1 MKIIKAQRII
11 AGTGTETLIDHAVLI
26 ENGYIQE
33 VVPWDDDFVIE
44 CIDLGDMTLLPGF
57 IDTHLHITLDPTN
70 PDSYYDTEQDPR
82 EIILR
87 SVGNSQAALRAGI
100 TTLGDCGAR
109 NEIIFPVRQAI
120 EDGVVIG
127 PRILTSGNPIVPAGG
142 HGADRIGRTAS
153 GVDEIREAV
162 RQQAEAGSDFIKVM
176 ATSGGGEDPG
186 ESHYGVDE
194 LTALRE
200 EAEKYTLVVAAHA
213 HGTQGIRDCVEAGI
227 QRIEHCTFFNGET
240 GFDFDPQ
247 VANAITDQDI
257 IVSPTNVIDF
267 RRIEQGGEGA
277 PRDELNQIWRKL
289 LARGVTFAASSDAGV
304 TDMLYDDYA
313 LIPELMVSELGM
325 SPMEAI
331 IACTQTGARAL
342 GLQDKIGTIEAGKA
356 ADIVAVSGNPIKDI
370 YALRKVKAVLRNGL
384 VVHWAGQ

>member
-1 MKIIKAQRII
+1 MKIIKAKNII
-11 AGTGTETLIDHAVLI
+11 DGTGTEALIDHAVLI
-26 ENGYIQE
+26 ENEHIKA
-33 VVPWDDDFVIE
+33 VLPWTEGEFEIE
-44 CIDLGDMTLLPGF
+44 CIDLGDMTMLPGF

-70 PDSYYDTEQDPR
+70 PEGYYDTEQDPH
-82 EIILR
+82 EIVLR

-120 EDGVVIG
+120 DDGVVIG

-176 ATSGGGEDPG
+176 ATSGGGEQPG

-194 LTALRE
+194 LITLRE
-200 EAEKYTLVVAAHA
+200 EAEKYDLIVAAHA
-213 HGTQGIRDCVEAGI
+213 HGTQGIRDCVTAGI
-227 QRIEHCTFFNGET
+227 QRIEHCTFFNGEA

-247 VANAITDQDI
+247 VANTIADQDI
-257 IVSPTNVIDF
+257 IVSSTNVIDF

-277 PRDELNQIWRKL
+277 PRDELNQVWRKL
-289 LARGVTFAASSDAGV
+289 LAHGVAFAASSDAGV
-304 TDMLYDDYA
+304 TDILYDDYA
-313 LIPELMVSELGM
+313 LIPELMILELGM
-325 SPMEAI
+325 SPIEAI

-342 GLQDKIGTIEAGKA
+342 SLQDEIGTIEAGKT
-356 ADIVAVSGNPIKDI
+356 ADLVAVSGNPLEDI
-370 YALRKVKAVLRNGL
+370 TFLRQVKIVMRDGL
-384 VVHWAGQ
+384 IIHRAG